1 MLGVDFNP
9 KPRTQNSKIEQ
20 MELYLDSVDFK
31 EVEESMSLGII
42 AGLTTTPTFMH
53 RHGITDIDA
62 AIVKLSKMV
71 PVLQIEALGNTPD
84 EILAEAERQ
93 LALGLDP
100 KKTVF
105 KIPVSNIGIAA
116 AKKLT
121 NKGYLTNVHLVYTLN
136 QAYLAMEA
144 GATYICPLAG
154 RMQDNGIDALTLF
167 AQVLDVVNKYGYDSK
182 IMFSSVRHTEHVR
195 NALEL
200 GVHTCTAPWTVI
212 KKLNDNNLT
221 TLGTNQFI
229 EHTKLMTIRVKEV
242 INTNATTAQVS
253 ESVTDALIK
262 MTSSGLG
269 AVSVVDAS
277 GNLLG
282 VFTDGD
288 LRRKISDKGNT
299 FLASK
304 MSDIQYNAPI
314 TINGDALLYD
324 AVKLFK
330 DKQVDTIVVTQD
342 NKPVGMIDI
351 QDFVKMG
358 LVG

>member
-1 MLGVDFNP
+1 
-9 KPRTQNSKIEQ
+9 

-31 EVEESMSLGII
+31 EVEESAQLGII

-71 PVLQIEALGNTPD
+71 PVLQIEALGNNPD

-105 KIPVSNIGIAA
+105 KIPVSNIGVAA
-116 AKKLT
+116 CKKLRD
-121 NKGYLTNVHLVYTLN
+121 KGYLVNVHLVYTLN

-144 GATYICPLAG
+144 GATYVCPLAG
-154 RMQDNGIDALTLF
+154 RMQDNGIDALTVF
-167 AQVLDVVNKYGYDSK
+167 AQILDVCDKYAYNTK
-182 IMFSSVRHTEHVR
+182 VMFSSVRNTEHVR

-200 GVHTCTAPWTVI
+200 GVHTVTAPWSVI

-242 INTNATTAQVS
+242 TNKENTTVSNDTTL
-253 ESVTDALIK
+253 TDALVK
-262 MTSSGLG
+262 MTESGLG
-269 AVSVVDAS
+269 AVSIVDAS
-277 GNLLG
+277 GNLKG

-288 LRRKISDKGNT
+288 LRRKVKEQGKDVLSK
-299 FLASK
+299 K
-304 MSDIQYNAPI
+304 MSDFEFKNPVSV
-314 TINGDALLYD
+314 NGDALLYD

-330 DKQVDTIVVTQD
+330 DHQVDTIVVTED
-342 NKPVGMIDI
+342 NKPFGMIDI

-358 LVG
+358 LIG

>member
-1 MLGVDFNP
+1 
-9 KPRTQNSKIEQ
+9 

-31 EVEESMSLGII
+31 EVEESQELGII

-71 PVLQIEALGNTPD
+71 PVLHIEALGNTVD
-84 EILAEAERQ
+84 EILNEAERQ

-100 KKTVF
+100 QKTVF

-116 AKKLT
+116 CKKLR
-121 NKGYLTNVHLVYTLN
+121 NKGYLVNVHLVYTLT
-136 QAYLAMEA
+136 QAYMAMEA
-144 GATYICPLAG
+144 GATYVCPLAG
-154 RMQDNGIDALTLF
+154 RMQDHGIDALTVF
-167 AQVLDVVNKYGYDSK
+167 AQIMDVCEKYRYPTK
-182 IMFSSVRHTEHVR
+182 VMFSSVRHTEHVR

-200 GVHTCTAPWTVI
+200 GVHTVTAPWNVI

-229 EHTKLMTIRVKEV
+229 EHTKLMTVKVKDVMSQENISV
-242 INTNATTAQVS
+242 PVHTTIM
-253 ESVTDALIK
+253 DALVK
-262 MTSSGLG
+262 MTASGLG
-269 AVSVVDAS
+269 AVCIVDQDQ
-277 GNLLG
+277 NLIG

-288 LRRKISDKGNT
+288 LRRKIKEMGESVLFK
-299 FLASK
+299 K
-304 MSDIQYNAPI
+304 MSDLEFKPPI
-314 TINGDALLYD
+314 AISGDSLLFE
-324 AVKLFK
+324 AVRFFK
-330 DKQVDTIVVTQD
+330 DYQVDNIVVKEN
-342 NKPVGMIDI
+342 NKPIGMIDI

>member
-1 MLGVDFNP
+1 
-9 KPRTQNSKIEQ
+9 

-31 EVEESMSLGII
+31 EVEESAQLGII

-71 PVLQIEALGNTPD
+71 KVLQIEALGNTPE

-116 AKKLT
+116 CKKLRD
-121 NKGYLTNVHLVYTLN
+121 KGYLVNVHLVYTLN

-144 GATYICPLAG
+144 GATYVCPLAG
-154 RMQDNGIDALTLF
+154 RMQDNGIDALTVFDQILE
-167 AQVLDVVNKYGYDSK
+167 VLHKYNYNSK

-200 GVHTCTAPWTVI
+200 GVHTVTAPWSVI

-221 TLGTNQFI
+221 AVGTSQFV
-229 EHTKLMTIRVKEV
+229 EHTKLMTIRVREV
-242 INTNATTAQVS
+242 ASEHQATISSSKALI
-253 ESVTDALIK
+253 DALVT
-262 MTSSGLG
+262 MTDSGLG
-269 AVSVVDAS
+269 AVTVTDDS
-277 GNLLG
+277 GNIKG
-282 VFTDGD
+282 IFTDGD
-288 LRRKISDKGNT
+288 LRRKIKDNGQNVLS
-299 FLASK
+299 SK
-304 MSDIQYNAPI
+304 MADFEYKSPL
-314 TINGDALLYD
+314 TINADALLYD

-330 DKQVDTIVVTQD
+330 EHSVDQIIVTED
-342 NKPVGMIDI
+342 NKPKGMIDI

-358 LVG
+358 LIG